1 MSKKARKRVRQI
13 PTKCNRMPQINTKNT
28 AKYSRFLYYFA
39 TVVYLTE
46 YEQALTIEGYSV
58 SDGSN

>member
-1 MSKKARKRVRQI
+1 
-13 PTKCNRMPQINTKNT
+13 MPQINTENT